1 MKAAVITA
9 FGGTDV
15 IQIQDLPTPELK
27 PRDVL
32 VRVLAASIN
41 PIDAKFREGALQAFF
56 KVQPPHVM
64 GRDFGGVVLAVG
76 PEVTDL
82 KPGDAVFGSCDI
94 FRHGSHAEQV
104 ATDRGLVR
112 RLPAGFSAAEAAAVT
127 LAGLSAL
134 ALIETAGVNA
144 GSKVLVHAGAGGV
157 GSLAIQMAKARG
169 AYVAA
174 TASAANFDYL
184 KSLGAD
190 RPIDYRGEDF
200 AAVCRDY
207 NAVLDTM
214 GGETHRRSFG
224 ALKHGGV
231 IAYLTAQPIAADP
244 SRPDVEVKRA
254 TVIPSEKSMAALG
267 EVLATGKVQ
276 AQVQQTLPFARIHDA
291 YAGIATGRT
300 RGKIVIT
307 FD

>member
-9 FGGTDV
+9 FGGNDV

-32 VRVLAASIN
+32 VKVQAASIN

-64 GRDFGGVVLAVG
+64 GRDFGGTVLAVG
-76 PEVTDL
+76 PDVTDL

-94 FRHGSHAEQV
+94 FRHGSHAEEV

-112 RLPAGFSAAEAAAVT
+112 KLPAGFSAVEAASVT

-134 ALIETAGVNA
+134 ALIETAGVGP

-169 AYVAA
+169 AHVAA

-184 KSLGAD
+184 KTLGAD

-200 AAVCRDY
+200 ATVCRDY
-207 NAVLDTM
+207 DAVLDTM
-214 GGETHRRSFG
+214 GGETHRRSF
-224 ALKHGGV
+224 ATLKQGGV
-231 IAYLTAQPIAADP
+231 IAYLTAAPIAADP
-244 SRPDVEVKRA
+244 SRADVQVKRA
-254 TVIPSEKSMAALG
+254 TVIPNETSMAALG
-267 EVLATGKVQ
+267 EILATGKIK
-276 AQVQQTLPFARIHDA
+276 AQVQQTVPFARIHDA
-291 YAGIATGRT
+291 YVQIASGRT
-300 RGKIVIT
+300 RGKLVIT